1 MLSRGVLRMLQ
12 VCPETLR
19 ELEQGGVT
27 VEILPTPE
35 AVERYNRLADSE
47 AAVGALIHSTC

>member
-1 MLSRGVLRMLQ
+1 LK

-19 ELEQGGVT
+19 QLETLGVA

-35 AVERYNRLADSE
+35 AVKAYNRLTDSK